1 MFDVTVMARCI
12 RWPCRSCATA
22 GRAGPDAAQRQN
34 DIRSTVLTSST
45 GKELKADFFGL
56 IKLMTYQL
64 PYLLNEREYIFYFL
78 FFYWTFSPYMSYHKY
93 QYHSI
98 RFHFILTVVC
108 GTTNVALIF

>member
-64 PYLLNEREYIFYFL
+64 PYLLNEREYIFFL
-78 FFYWTFSPYMSYHKY
+78 FFFIGLFHHICLIT
-93 QYHSI
+93 SI
-98 RFHFILTVVC
+98 STTVS
-108 GTTNVALIF
+108 GFTLFLLLSVAPPMLH